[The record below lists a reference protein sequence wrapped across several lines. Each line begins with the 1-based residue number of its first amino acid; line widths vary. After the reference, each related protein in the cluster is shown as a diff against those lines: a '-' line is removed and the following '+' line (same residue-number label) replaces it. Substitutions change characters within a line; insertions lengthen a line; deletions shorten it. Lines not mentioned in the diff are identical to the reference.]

1 MSHESVMIQ
10 SVAYHRYPRIETRHA
25 PGLYADARVAVG
37 HLRANVRGRRPTAHR
52 CEAPAGFTTAMA
64 GRRRNAGNQCAA
76 SCRPDQGSEIQMDAQ
91 YVVLNRRTHAQKY
104 VRSASSPRR
113 TTTDAGGDREPAS

>member
-25 PGLYADARVAVG
+25 PGLYADAKVAVC
-37 HLRANVRGRRPTAHR
+37 HLRANVSGRRPTAHR
-52 CEAPAGFTTAMA
+52 CGAPADGRFTTAVA
-64 GRRRNAGNQCAA
+64 GRRRNADNNCAT

-104 VRSASSPRR
+104 VRAASSPRR
-113 TTTDAGGDREPAS
+113 TTTGGNR